1 MPVGASAAGTPQ
13 SAGRMSAVTDRVV
26 DFRLGNAEEKHA
38 AAPRTFFIPPRSER
52 ENLAPGDLARLL
64 FELVDPGEG
73 DPGAERMWV
82 EVLETAD
89 GRYVGVLTN
98 APTAITTIE
107 QGGLVEFGPEHVIST
122 LDDWSLLEKK
132 IFVSR
137 RSHEQDI
144 RPGYVYREAPD
155 NDRDSGW
162 RALVGDESH
171 EEVDDPDN
179 VLLQAVGFLLDRWP
193 ELRPVLETDPRN
205 GSWAWDPET
214 ERYVPVA
221 DAEQG

>member
-1 MPVGASAAGTPQ
+1 
-13 SAGRMSAVTDRVV
+13 
-26 DFRLGNAEEKHA
+26 
-38 AAPRTFFIPPRSER
+38 
-52 ENLAPGDLARLL
+52 
-64 FELVDPGEG
+64 
-73 DPGAERMWV
+73 MWV
-82 EVLETAD
+82 EVLETAG

-98 APTAITTIE
+98 APTSITTIE
-107 QGGLVEFGPEHVIST
+107 LGGHVEFGPEHVIST
-122 LDDWSLLEKK
+122 LEDWSLLEKK

-179 VLLQAVGFLLDRWP
+179 VLLQVVGYLLDRWP

-214 ERYVPVA
+214 DRYVPVA